1 MRIFL
6 WRRVKVTNHPK
17 QGIIIAAGF
26 DSLRLAKRERP
37 ARKETRKMKTL
48 NFIVLLLLLLPSE
61 GWVQARKPSS
71 IEELTIYLGAD
82 REQILYAGAKSEGKV
97 VWYTSLAGGSYKEIV
112 NVFEKKYA
120 GVKVEAFR
128 ASGSDL
134 TVKLEEETK
143 ARRNIA
149 DAIETTEGNL
159 MFMRDGKLLRPY
171 DSPHLKAYPEDAKER
186 APKGLY
192 YWALARESYI
202 GFMYNKNLVPKAVA
216 QKNFEVLLNPEL
228 KGKMGI
234 SIGETSGKII
244 GAMIR
249 TKGEEFVKK
258 LKAQEIKL
266 YSIDAPALVNV
277 IAAGEIVASPA
288 IFQTHTLLAAS
299 KGAPLEWV
307 PMDIV
312 PTNVGSAAIAANP
325 PHPHGALLMADFLL
339 SPDGQ
344 AVLEKFYYGSAT
356 KDQGFK
362 KWRPERGLTTDK
374 YEKDLLRWE
383 RLLKDIARK

>member
-1 MRIFL
+1 
-6 WRRVKVTNHPK
+6 
-17 QGIIIAAGF
+17 
-26 DSLRLAKRERP
+26 
-37 ARKETRKMKTL
+37 
-48 NFIVLLLLLLPSE
+48 
-61 GWVQARKPSS
+61 
-71 IEELTIYLGAD
+71 
-82 REQILYAGAKSEGKV
+82 
-97 VWYTSLAGGSYKEIV
+97 
-112 NVFEKKYA
+112 
-120 GVKVEAFR
+120 
-128 ASGSDL
+128 
-134 TVKLEEETK
+134 
-143 ARRNIA
+143 
-149 DAIETTEGNL
+149 

-171 DSPHLKAYPEDAKER
+171 TSPHLKAYPEDAKER
-186 APKGLY
+186 AQKDLY

-202 GFMYNKNLVPKAVA
+202 GFMYNKNLVSKGVA

-249 TKGEEFVKK
+249 TRGEEFVKK
-258 LKAQEIKL
+258 LKSQEIKL

-277 IAAGEIVASPA
+277 IAGGEIVASPA

-299 KGAPLEWV
+299 KGAPVEWV

-312 PTNVGSAAIAANP
+312 PTNVGSAAVAANP

-344 AVLEKFYYGSAT
+344 TVLERFYYGSAT

-362 KWRPERGLTTDK
+362 KWRPERGLSTDK
-374 YEKDLLRWE
+374 YEKDLLHWE
-383 RLLKDIARK
+383 KLLKEIARK

>member
-71 IEELTIYLGAD
+71 IEELTTYLGAD